1 MYQADSGN
9 DKKQQPKQL
18 TYQNQANVPVF
29 ATDAAAKV
37 TNPAKG
43 TLTFS
48 TESTHGDIMIYDGSN
63 WKKITADGNG

>member
-1 MYQADSGN
+1 MYKADPDN
-9 DKKQQPKQL
+9 DKKQQPKQI
-18 TYQNQANVPVF
+18 TRQNPSFVPVF